1 MEIRDPVHGS
11 IYYSDA
17 EVAILDTAEYQRLR
31 AIKQLGFAEFSFP
44 GATHNRYLHSVGV
57 AHLAGLAFDSIF
69 KALPFTKNS
78 TRLRLRQAFRLAALL
93 HDVGHGPLSHTTEQV
108 MPSVESLDISVY
120 AQSSNPNTHKN
131 RKANHEDYT
140 IKYVTD
146 SLIGE
151 TITARF
157 PDLSPIHVACLID
170 KSLACPDDFFVDNGI
185 DYRPIL
191 SQLVSSELDV
201 DRMDYLERDSFFCG
215 TNYGKIDLSWIL
227 QNMTAHLL
235 EGKMYLALNRRAL
248 YAFDDFLIS
257 RHHMYLM
264 VYFHHKSIIY
274 EEMLNRYLTSPD
286 CSFVLP
292 SDIGEY
298 TKYNDYKLHEHLASV
313 SNTWAQR
320 ISQRKPFKVLLEL
333 HNTSQDR
340 RAENIKKALESEGIE
355 TIWASSK
362 TRLSK
367 YHSSS
372 LEDRSMQI
380 FVVDQYDRWDQP
392 APIDQSTE
400 IFSRYEGAR
409 IIDRLYVAPESFAE
423 GTAFLLGMQRPNQG
437 EKLPK

>member
-17 EVAILDTAEYQRLR
+17 EVAVLDTAEYQRLR

-69 KALPFTKNS
+69 KALPFGKNS

-108 MPSVESLDISVY
+108 MPLVENLDIKIY
-120 AQSSNPNTHKN
+120 QQSLKPEMYQN
-131 RKANHEDYT
+131 RRANHEDYT

-146 SLIGE
+146 SQIGE
-151 TITARF
+151 TIRNRF
-157 PDLSPIHVACLID
+157 PDLSPVHVACLID
-170 KSLACPDDFFVDNGI
+170 KSLNCPDDFFIDNGI

-215 TNYGKIDLSWIL
+215 TNYGKIDLAWIL
-227 QNMTAHLL
+227 QNMTAHLAD
-235 EGKMYLALNRRAL
+235 GKMFLGLNRRAL

-274 EEMLNRYLTSPD
+274 EEMLNRYLSSPD
-286 CSFVLP
+286 CTFVLP
-292 SDIGEY
+292 SDINEY
-298 TKYNDYKLHEHLASV
+298 TKYNDYKLHEHLATV
-313 SNTWAQR
+313 DNPWARR
-320 ISQRKPFKVLLEL
+320 IAQRKPYRVLVEL
-333 HNTSQDR
+333 HNTTEDR
-340 RAENIKKALESEGIE
+340 RAEKMQRVLEAEGID

-362 TRLSK
+362 ARLSK
-367 YHSSS
+367 YHTVSA
-372 LEDRSMQI
+372 EDRALQI
-380 FVVDQYDRWDQP
+380 FVVDQYDRLDKP

-400 IFSRYEGAR
+400 IFTRYEGAR
-409 IIDRLYVAPESFAE
+409 IIDRLYVAPEDYTRA
-423 GTAFLLGMQRPNQG
+423 GKLLS
-437 EKLPK
+437 